1 MTQNKLAENA
11 LIGKVGFGLCASA
24 MSSGLRFLFRTVR
37 STSAA
42 GVMGDNCKTNA
53 ISSGAMGHVGEETR
67 VLKGVIFDMDGTL
80 TVPTLNFLEMK
91 RRIGLSSEA
100 DILPTVQQM
109 PKEEMERAMKIIE
122 ECEAE
127 GTDGWF
133 TFNICVYT
141 AYLCILSQS

>member
-1 MTQNKLAENA
+1 M
-11 LIGKVGFGLCASA
+11 
-24 MSSGLRFLFRTVR
+24 R

-42 GVMGDNCKTNA
+42 GVMGENCKTNA
-53 ISSGAMGHVGEETR
+53 ITSGSMGKAAEETR

-80 TVPTLNFLEMK
+80 TVPILNFLEMK

-100 DILPTVQQM
+100 DILPTVHQM

-127 GTDGWF
+127 GTGDWCY
-133 TFNICVYT
+133 NNDCISSIYAYT
-141 AYLCILSQS
+141 AYFKYIP